1 MIIDTHH
8 HWWPKKHYDTLEKY
22 VVRRGESLTRD
33 ADGSAHL
40 YRNGVHITGP
50 TPLFFE
56 MERQIEDMN
65 KAGVD
70 MAVLQLPSW
79 SEWNTVRLA
88 PEINNAC
95 AEIVTK
101 YPKYFVGLAHV
112 PLEGKAAMQE
122 LERAIKELKLC
133 GVGITTHW
141 HDIPLDSERFYGFWE
156 KVSELD
162 IPVVV
167 SPYSYPVE
175 TQALWGF
182 DIIYSY
188 ARLEN
193 VQRAMARL
201 VYGPLL
207 DRFPTVKILM
217 PHLGGGFFGY
227 WGRISSFIDS
237 YGKALDA
244 RMTEKEIQKAKN
256 MQRRFSQLYFESA
269 PPSWRPLE
277 FKAAFDTYGEDK
289 ITLGSDYPVGP
300 TRLKP
305 AVDIIQNA
313 RINQRAKK
321 KILGGNALKLFR
333 IKRK

>member
-8 HWWPKKHYDTLEKY
+8 HWWPKKHYDNLEKY
-22 VVRRGESLTRD
+22 VVRRGESVTRYP
-33 ADGSAHL
+33 DGAAHL
-40 YRNGVHITGP
+40 YRNGIHITGP
-50 TPLFFE
+50 TPLFFD
-56 MERQIEDMN
+56 MERQIEDMEA
-65 KAGVD
+65 AGVN

-95 AEIVTK
+95 AEIVNK

-112 PLEGKAAMQE
+112 PLEGQGAMKE
-122 LERAIKELKLC
+122 LERAIKELRLC
-133 GVGITTHW
+133 GVGTTTHW
-141 HDIPLDSERFYGFWE
+141 HDMPIDSERFFGFWE
-156 KVSELD
+156 KVAELD
-162 IPVVV
+162 IPVVI
-167 SPYSYPVE
+167 SPYSYPAE
-175 TQALWGF
+175 TEALWGF

-201 VYGPLL
+201 VYGTLL
-207 DRFPTVKILM
+207 DKFPTVKILM
-217 PHLGGGFFGY
+217 PHLGAGFFGY
-227 WGRISSFIDS
+227 WGRISSFLQG

-244 RMTEKEIQKAKN
+244 KLPDKEAEKARQ

-289 ITLGSDYPVGP
+289 ITMGSDYPIGP

-305 AVDIIQNA
+305 AVAIVQNA
-313 RINQRAKK
+313 RISQGAKK
-321 KILGGNALKLFR
+321 KILGDNAARLFR
-333 IKRK
+333 IKRR